1 MTKNLESA
9 KFRLL
14 GQMAKDKKLKQE
26 LEQKIA
32 AAEAKVFERRT
43 KLGEYNALFMT
54 LPDATKKAPA
64 QRLGATMAV
73 LGTRRIIDREL
84 GKLSNE
90 IATQEMKLNK
100 ARDRNVHAKSLIDS
114 LRKESLTYKKLFI
127 TMNRDLD
134 ALKEKIAGASARAR
148 GARPALAADAARRCA
163 RARGPGPSR

>member
-1 MTKNLESA
+1 MTKSLEAA

-14 GQMAKDKKLKQE
+14 SQMAKDKKLKLE

-32 AAEAKVFERRT
+32 AAEAKVFERRQ

-90 IATQEMKLNK
+90 ISTQGMKLNK
-100 ARDRNVHAKSLIDS
+100 ARDRNVHAKALIDS
-114 LRKESLTYKKLFI
+114 LRKESLTYKKLFV

-134 ALKEKIAGASARAR
+134 ALKEKISSASRGAPRPRPLRAR
-148 GARPALAADAARRCA
+148 
-163 RARGPGPSR
+163 SS